1 MTRKMRNNCKTRKN
15 CKKGCNKNAKKGT
28 QIKCRMKTC
37 NAKKYSA
44 VYGSTGGSI
53 RSNIGIFF

>member
-1 MTRKMRNNCKTRKN
+1 MTGKTRKIRKTRKN
-15 CKKGCNKNAKKGT
+15 YKDCNKNAKKGT

>member
-1 MTRKMRNNCKTRKN
+1 MRNNCKTRKN
-15 CKKGCNKNAKKGT
+15 CKKDCNKTAKKGT

>member
-15 CKKGCNKNAKKGT
+15 HKKDCNKNAKKGT